1 MKCPVCKTEYSS
13 NAACSV
19 CGFSETGKVFI
30 NQEEAEHWMNTTVH
44 EYRLRWMSSLKE
56 FVFDKTY
63 TTLIKYNGTANSV
76 SVPYGIRRIGAAFYK
91 NICVQTVTL
100 PDTIEEIQDNAF
112 NSCKNMTT
120 INLPNSLRVIGK
132 KAFAYCNKLDV
143 YIPES
148 VFEIGEAAFP
158 HTRSI
163 KVSAH
168 NRRFKMES
176 GLLIDTVSKVLLAVS
191 FPHPMMNVVVPSDVL
206 RIGEQALFTL
216 YRLPNKII
224 LQKGLQSL
232 ASLSCVGDTTGI
244 VTVPNTVTKIEDEA
258 FPSRYKDIILED
270 GNLFYV
276 KRKNAIIEKE
286 SRKLI
291 SICDKS
297 CNTVQISPAVRRI
310 SPRAFSY
317 CENLESF
324 VVPKHIEEIGLCAFM
339 NCSKL
344 KYIVIPKS
352 VDSIGFDAFHGC
364 ESLKAI
370 YCEHKD
376 KPTGWHSD
384 WLGDEKLKVYWA
396 GEWEYV
402 PQPVNNKQLTLW
414 ESDE

>member
-1 MKCPVCKTEYSS
+1 MKCPVCKTEYSGDT
-13 NAACSV
+13 ACSV
-19 CGFSETGKVFI
+19 CGFSAINSVFI
-30 NQEEAEHWMNTTVH
+30 NQEEAEHWMKTIVLEH
-44 EYRLRWMSSLKE
+44 RRRWMSSLKE

-63 TTLIKYNGTANSV
+63 TTLIKYNGTAASV
-76 SVPYGIRRIGAAFYK
+76 SVPYGIRRIGAAFYD
-91 NICVQTVTL
+91 NLCVQTVTL
-100 PDTIEEIQDNAF
+100 PDTVEEIQANAF

-120 INLPNSLRVIGK
+120 INLPNSLRIIGTR
-132 KAFAYCNKLDV
+132 AFAYCYKLEL

-148 VFEIGEAAFP
+148 VCEIGEAAFP

-168 NRRFKMES
+168 NRRFKIES

-191 FPHPMMNVVVPSDVL
+191 FPQPMMNVMVPSDVL
-206 RIGEQALFTL
+206 RIGEQAFYTL
-216 YRLPNKII
+216 NRLPNKII
-224 LQKGLQSL
+224 FQKGLQSL
-232 ASLSCVGDTTGI
+232 ASCSCVGDTTQI
-244 VTVPNTVTKIEDEA
+244 ITVPNTVTEIEDAA
-258 FPSRYKDIILED
+258 FPVRYKDIILED
-270 GNLFYV
+270 GNLFYI

-297 CNTVQISPAVRRI
+297 CNTVQISSAVRRI

-317 CENLESF
+317 CENLDSF
-324 VVPKHIEEIGLCAFM
+324 VVPKNIEEIGFCAFM

-352 VDSIGFDAFHGC
+352 VDRIGFDVFHGC
-364 ESLKAI
+364 DSLKAV

-376 KPTGWHSD
+376 KPIGWHPE
-384 WLGDEKLKVYWA
+384 WLGKEKIKVYWA

-402 PQPVNNKQLTLW
+402 PQPVNNGQLTLW
-414 ESDE
+414 EIDE